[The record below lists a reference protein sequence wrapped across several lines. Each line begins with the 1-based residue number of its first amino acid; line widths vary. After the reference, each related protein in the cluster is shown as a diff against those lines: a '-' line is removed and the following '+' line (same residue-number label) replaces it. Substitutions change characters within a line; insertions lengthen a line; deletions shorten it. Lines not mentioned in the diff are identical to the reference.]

1 MDENTRLPH
10 LGPPTCKQYGYR
22 PNFAK
27 PAFWPDLRQVAIV
40 LVMATALAGC
50 DSPSES
56 ATATASAPPPKVKI
70 AQPLHRQTT
79 EWDEYTGR
87 IEAVNAV
94 EVRAR
99 VSGYLDKVNFTA
111 GSKVTKG
118 DLLFLIDPKPL
129 KAQLNYALAELERA
143 KTKQELAKN
152 DLLRAEN
159 LLRAKA
165 ISTEEY
171 DSRHK
176 GLREAAATVKS
187 AEANVYTAKLNL
199 DYTEI
204 RAPISGRIGREM
216 VTAGNLV
223 NAGGEATLL
232 TNIVSTDPIYVYVD
246 ADEQSVLKYR
256 RQNQQ
261 LKNGSTD
268 LKGTPVQL
276 AIADE
281 ADFPHQGQ
289 LDYQAPSEDAATGTI
304 SLRGVFANPDE
315 LLSPG
320 FFARMR
326 VQGSAPYLATL
337 LPDRAIGTDQANRF
351 VWIVNQDNQVVYRQ
365 VTPGVR
371 IGSLRVIREGLQPDD
386 WVVIEGVLKL
396 KPGITVTPERIS
408 LTDTQG
414 AQ

>member
-10 LGPPTCKQYGYR
+10 LVPPACKQYGYW
-22 PNFAK
+22 A
-27 PAFWPDLRQVAIV
+27 DLRPVTIA
-40 LVMATALAGC
+40 LAMAAALAGC
-50 DSPSES
+50 GSPSES
-56 ATATASAPPPKVKI
+56 ETAPPPKVKI

-87 IEAVNAV
+87 VEAVNAV
-94 EVRAR
+94 DIRAR
-99 VSGYLDKVNFTA
+99 VSGYLDKVNFVA
-111 GSKVTKG
+111 GSKVNKG
-118 DLLFLIDPKPL
+118 DLLFLIDPKPF
-129 KAQLNYALAELERA
+129 KAQLNYAQAELERA
-143 KTKQELAKN
+143 KTKQELARN
-152 DLLRAEN
+152 DLQRAEN

-171 DSRHK
+171 DGRNK
-176 GLREAAATVKS
+176 GLREATAAVKS

-232 TNIVSTDPIYVYVD
+232 TNIVSTDPVYVYVD

-304 SLRGVFANPDE
+304 SLRGVFPNPDE

-351 VWIVNQDNQVVYRQ
+351 VWVVNQDNQVVYRQ
-365 VTPGVR
+365 VTPGAR

-396 KPGITVTPERIS
+396 KPGLTVTPERIS
-408 LTDTQG
+408 LADAQG